1 MSKSLQT
8 EVGGGGRE
16 THVNSLIQ
24 QNPNQACQRTNEY
37 SMHNSREDLKA
48 NHLLVTFFYYYYFTA
63 KAEYFLLMYSIF
75 IPNWTNTHTFQ
86 FPCRTAF
93 LQEMLHIDFFFF
105 TRTKTNIVLEC
116 VQTFQIQSLHEEVD
130 TKILYELNP
139 CSSEAGNPNLSYHQ
153 KIINII
159 VSLMDRE
166 QCAVVMLN
174 STWTSIHRASVKRIG
189 PSSF

>member
-1 MSKSLQT
+1 MNTLCIIQGKTWRQIIYWLHFFITIILLLKLSTSFWCILFLSQI
-8 EVGGGGRE
+8 GQIH
-16 THVNSLIQ
+16 THSSFPAELLSCKRCYILI
-24 QNPNQACQRTNEY
+24 
-37 SMHNSREDLKA
+37 
-48 NHLLVTFFYYYYFTA
+48 
-63 KAEYFLLMYSIF
+63 
-75 IPNWTNTHTFQ
+75 
-86 FPCRTAF
+86 
-93 LQEMLHIDFFFF
+93 FFFF

-116 VQTFQIQSLHEEVD
+116 VQTFRIQSLHEEVD

-174 STWTSIHRASVKRIG
+174 STWTSIYRAGVKRIG